1 MGRFPKPSEGSWT
14 EHYPELGTAPISYDD
29 SCSPAFYELERE
41 AIFERS
47 WLEVGRVEQLPRK
60 GSYFTRELA
69 VANTSIVVVRDMKG
83 GVRAFH
89 NICRHRGNKLVWTDF
104 PREETSGNC
113 RQFVCKYHGWRY
125 ELDGSCSFVQQE
137 REFFDLDK
145 ADYGLIPVHCD
156 VWAGFIFV
164 NLAGTPRQPL
174 REFLGPMVTALEGYP
189 FDRLTER
196 YGFRAI
202 VPANWKIFMDALQE
216 QYHAP
221 IVHRSQRPESFDDA
235 MQHAGFEALHYQL
248 DGPHR
253 MFSSP
258 GIQPWKLPDDQIK
271 PSERLLRS
279 GLFGPWDDS
288 DVYPAT
294 TAVAGTRPGGHESVG
309 VSLFEIWPN
318 FGIQFWQ
325 RGWYHTYHHGPIS
338 HDAQVFECNLYFA
351 PARNA
356 RERVAHEMTAVTFKE
371 FALQDD
377 NLIASI
383 QTTLDAGVLTSYPL
397 GDQEI
402 LVRHLHETARAQV
415 AAYRRERAAH
425 AAGETLETGDAR

>member
-14 EHYPELGTAPISYDD
+14 EHHPGLGTAPISYDD
-29 SCSPAFYELERE
+29 SCSAEFYELERA
-41 AIFERS
+41 AIFRRS
-47 WLEVGRVEQLPRK
+47 WLQVGRVEQLPRG
-60 GSYFTRELA
+60 GSYFTREIA
-69 VANTSIVVVRDMKG
+69 VAGTSIVVVRDLNG
-83 GVRAFH
+83 EVRAFH
-89 NICRHRGNKLVWTDF
+89 NVCRHRGNKLVWTDF
-104 PREETSGNC
+104 PREETSGAA

-125 ELDGSCSFVQQE
+125 DLDGACAFVQQE

-145 ADYGLIPVHCD
+145 SRYGLVPVHCA
-156 VWAGFIFV
+156 VWAGFVFV
-164 NLAGTPRQPL
+164 NFDETPRQPL
-174 REFLGPMVTALEGYP
+174 REFLGPMVGALEDYP

-196 YGFRAI
+196 YGFRAV

-221 IVHRSQRPESFDDA
+221 IVHRSQRPEKFEDA
-235 MQHAGFEALHYQL
+235 MQHGGFEALHYQL

-258 GIQPWKLPDDQIK
+258 GIQPWQLPDDQIK

-279 GLFGPWDDS
+279 GLFGAWDDS
-288 DVYPAT
+288 EVQPL
-294 TAVAGTRPGGHESVG
+294 TAAVSATRPGGHASVG

-325 RGWYHTYHHGPIS
+325 RGWYHTYHHWPLS

-377 NLIASI
+377 ALVASI
-383 QTTLDAGVLTSYPL
+383 QSTLAAGVLTSCPL

-402 LVRHLHETARAQV
+402 LVRHLHKTARDQV
-415 AAYRRERAAH
+415 AAYQRER
-425 AAGETLETGDAR
+425 GGAR

>member
-1 MGRFPKPSEGSWT
+1 MTPPRFPKPGEGSWT
-14 EHYPELGTAPISYDD
+14 EHYPELGTGPVSYTD
-29 SCSPAFYELERE
+29 SCSPEIYALERE
-41 AIFERS
+41 AIFKRS
-47 WLEVGRVEQLPRK
+47 WLAVGRIEQLPRN
-60 GSYFTRELA
+60 GGYFTRELA
-69 VANTSIVVVRDMKG
+69 VANTSIVVVRDTRG
-83 GVRAFH
+83 QVRAFH

-104 PREETSGNC
+104 PREETCGVV

-125 ELDGSCSFVQQE
+125 ELDGSCAFVQQE
-137 REFFDLDK
+137 SEFFALDK
-145 ADYGLIPVHCD
+145 KDYGLVPVHCE

-164 NLAGTPRQPL
+164 NLAPTSRQPL
-174 REFLGPMVTALEGYP
+174 REFLGPMITALEDYP
-189 FDRLTER
+189 FERLTER
-196 YGFRAI
+196 YGFRAV
-202 VPANWKIFMDALQE
+202 VPANWKLFMDALQE

-258 GIQPWKLPDDQIK
+258 GIQPWKLPEDQIK

-279 GLFGPWDDS
+279 GLFGAWDDS
-288 DVYPAT
+288 EVTAAT
-294 TAVAGTRPGGHESVG
+294 ATVAGTRPGGHETVG

-325 RGWYHTYHHGPIS
+325 RGWYHTYHHWPIS

-351 PARNA
+351 PARSA

-383 QTTLDAGVLTSYPL
+383 QTTLDAGVLNAYPL

-402 LVRHLHETARAQV
+402 LVRHLHETARAWV
-415 AAYRRERAAH
+415 DAYRREREAP
-425 AAGETLETGDAR
+425 